1 MDIKINYYTT
11 LPAHIL
17 QFWKSLKFVSI
28 MSGRYI
34 YGICIWDPNDYK
46 TELTNFLVP
55 FKAASVY
62 VS

>member
-1 MDIKINYYTT
+1 
-11 LPAHIL
+11 
-17 QFWKSLKFVSI
+17 

>member
-1 MDIKINYYTT
+1 
-11 LPAHIL
+11 
-17 QFWKSLKFVSI
+17 

-34 YGICIWDPNDYK
+34 HGICIWDPNDYK
-46 TELTNFLVP
+46 TSLTNSLVP